1 MSLHACDPKLMAAPP
16 WLTEG
21 RIQTSVAGLAIVAM
35 ILAGVIAFA
44 SGNPVVFRDVRAA
57 ELPLLTALL
66 FGGGYLVVGLLGNL
80 FRGEFGSDLLA
91 GISIVTS
98 ILLGEYLAGTLV
110 VLMLSGGEALEAY
123 AVRRASSALNAL
135 AKRMPTVAHRSV
147 GGQLADVALEQV
159 AIGDSLVIFPHETCP
174 TDGTVTEGKGTMDE
188 SFLTGEPYLLPKA
201 VGANVL
207 SGAING
213 ESALTIRVDKPA
225 SDSRHAK
232 IMEVM
237 RVSEQRRP
245 RLRRLGDQLG
255 AWYTPLAVLIGI
267 AAWAISGEAVRFLAV
282 LVVATPCP
290 LLIAIPVAIIGAVSL
305 SARKGIVIKDPAVL
319 ETVTECRVG
328 IFDKTGTLTYGRPA
342 MVELLPLPGFE
353 RNEVL
358 QLSATLE
365 QYSRHPLATPFL
377 EAIQAAKLPLLEVA
391 NVAELPGQ
399 GLTGVVQGRQVA
411 ITGRSKLLRN
421 QPELAENLPPTQ
433 GGLEC
438 IILVDGRLAGVTSFR
453 DRPRDDGKRFIDH
466 LRTRHGFQRVMIVS
480 GDRES
485 EVKYLAE
492 SVGITEIYADQTPE
506 QKVAIVR
513 KETQQARTLY
523 VGDGI
528 NDAPALLEATVGL
541 AFGRGSDVT
550 AEAAGAVVL
559 DGNLKRVDEFLHISR
574 RLRSIAL
581 QSAVGGIVL
590 SLAGMGFAAA
600 GYLPPVLGAVLQEVI
615 DVAAVLNALRM
626 GFPRGD
632 LIDYDAT
639 GTIG

>member
-21 RIQTSVAGLAIVAM
+21 RIQTSIAGLAIVAM

-44 SGNPVVFRDVRAA
+44 SGNPVVFRDVRSA

-147 GGQLADVALEQV
+147 GGQLTDVALEQV

-213 ESALTIRVDKPA
+213 ESALTIRVGKLA